1 MIQASQSQKEA
12 PKLGQAAVQTK
23 NTTVQVSEEDFSLL
37 LEMMNGQSD
46 ATDVLTSL
54 SNAADDVSGLDLSAI
69 ADQDARSAKIADW
82 LAANPASLAALNAM
96 GLSREGLVA
105 FLAGE
110 KIQELAGMFESQE
123 WALANDQRVAGSLGV
138 DLVGAIQRAGDG
150 QSTAAA
156 LMAAI
161 SADLGAREDGP
172 ALNSSNLILAR
183 GLLGGLSLAELLA
196 QQSEAS
202 ANRFSAAPL
211 DLSQAKLAATDG
223 DLRGS
228 ASMQLARN
236 PLDQM
241 GHHVATA
248 NASSTLLL
256 EERRHTQIQQ
266 ADALLAV
273 VNADAI
279 ARSQH
284 STATPQTSQI
294 TSGSTSA
301 FEGAVSWLASQQ
313 GGVATIDLTPP
324 ELGSLRL
331 ELKIDAAGESATLVV
346 HAATDAAKSAI
357 EQSLDRLYES
367 FQSSGIGL
375 QVSVGSGSSG
385 FAGGQAN
392 RFEVPA
398 EPGPAFARHSNDARA
413 GVISAT
419 TLPATSASEALSLYA

>member
-1 MIQASQSQKEA
+1 MIHASQSQKEA

-23 NTTVQVSEEDFSLL
+23 NTTVQASEEVFSLL
-37 LEMMNGQSD
+37 LEMMNGQGD
-46 ATDVLTSL
+46 ATDVFASL
-54 SNAADDVSGLDLSAI
+54 SNAADDLSGLDLGAI

-82 LAANPASLAALNAM
+82 LASNPASLAALNAM
-96 GLSREGLVA
+96 GLSREGLVSS
-105 FLAGE
+105 LAGE

-123 WALANDQRVAGSLGV
+123 LALADDQRVVGSLGV
-138 DLVGAIQRAGDG
+138 DFVGAIQRAGVG

-161 SADLGAREDGP
+161 SADVGVRKDSP
-172 ALNSSNLILAR
+172 SQNSSNLILAR

-211 DLSQAKLAATDG
+211 DLLQAKLAATDG

-228 ASMQLARN
+228 GSMQLARN
-236 PLDQM
+236 PPDQM
-241 GHHVATA
+241 GQHVATA
-248 NASSTLLL
+248 SASSALLL
-256 EERRHTQIQQ
+256 EERRNTQIQQ
-266 ADALLAV
+266 SDAMLAV
-273 VNADAI
+273 LNADAI
-279 ARSQH
+279 ARSQQ
-284 STATPQTSQI
+284 STATAQTSQM
-294 TSGSTSA
+294 TSASTSA

-346 HAATDAAKSAI
+346 HAATDAAKAAI

-398 EPGPAFARHSNDARA
+398 ELGPAFARHSNDARA

-419 TLPATSASEALSLYA
+419 TSPATSASEALSLYA